1 MGDNIEFVT
10 QIKTEDSDMEN
21 EDKIKNHN
29 NQVLTNWHKRCSIAG
44 LLPKEFELIPEK
56 DSNKKE
62 KTLDIETFKSNKEIK
77 TEIKI
82 EEPLNLEPLKDE
94 KEVENKKNIEL
105 DESIYDDE
113 IKIEDKKSFMEP
125 EVPQ

>member
-29 NQVLTNWHKRCSIAG
+29 NQVLTDWHKRCSIAG
-44 LLPKEFELIPEK
+44 LLPKEFELIPVK
-56 DSNKKE
+56 DSIKE
-62 KTLDIETFKSNKEIK
+62 EIK

-82 EEPLNLEPLKDE
+82 EESLNLKPIEDE
-94 KEVENKKNIEL
+94 KEVDNKKDIEL
-105 DESIYDDE
+105 DESVYINE
-113 IKIEDKKSFMEP
+113 
-125 EVPQ
+125 